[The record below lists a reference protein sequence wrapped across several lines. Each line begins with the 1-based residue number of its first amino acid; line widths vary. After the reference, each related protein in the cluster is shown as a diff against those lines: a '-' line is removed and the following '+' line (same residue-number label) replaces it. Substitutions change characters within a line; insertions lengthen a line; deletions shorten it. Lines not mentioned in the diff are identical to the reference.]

1 MPFTA
6 IPSRSQIFR
15 ATEERERSGSPKS
28 TFGLPLT
35 AAKAETPVHSGILPL
50 PRQKRDDMLILS
62 PYHFPEKIRTGRDAH
77 PVGITAVPAHANQW
91 LVYTGGDRP
100 NRTFTVIDEDY
111 ISPEFNSDTSF
122 KVEAAT
128 IYEAPS
134 QPDWSTANYHVD
146 CIKKTLRIDL
156 VQISPRDGALR
167 RRPDV
172 ADHAPANVTE
182 HQILTFACDKGRK
195 SAQRASE
202 REANNDPRNFIY
214 LGPISLPKVVD
225 VAWEKLWTDGKRPGY
240 SSNVSIAD
248 QNAQVEKIMKEKQ
261 ALVAQAGAIAEQS
274 QRDAD
279 AIAASQKSR
288 KDRMKREK
296 AVAPALEEW
305 IGKSVAEVTAAFG
318 PRQAA
323 ATAARCARWSI
334 AGPTAKPM
342 MRRSDRS
349 DKTGLF

>member
-1 MPFTA
+1 MSSSPHL
-6 IPSRSQIFR
+6 ISLK
-15 ATEERERSGSPKS
+15 RSGLAV
-28 TFGLPLT
+28 TVILLVT
-35 AAKAETPVHSGILPL
+35 IAA
-50 PRQKRDDMLILS
+50 
-62 PYHFPEKIRTGRDAH
+62 
-77 PVGITAVPAHANQW
+77 PAHANQW

-146 CIKKTLRIDL
+146 CIKKTVRIDL
-156 VQISPRDGALR
+156 VQISPRDGPLR
-167 RRPDV
+167 RGPDV

-182 HQILTFACDKGRK
+182 HQIITFACDKGQKK

-261 ALVAQAGAIAEQS
+261 ALVAQAGTIAEQS

-288 KDRMKREK
+288 KDRLKREK
-296 AVAPALEEW
+296 EVASALEEW
-305 IGKSVAEVTAAFG
+305 IGKSEAEVTSAFG
-318 PRQAA
+318 PPV
-323 ATAARCARWSI
+323 S
-334 AGPTAKPM
+334 
-342 MRRSDRS
+342 RSDRGALGALVYRRTHS
-349 DKTGLF
+349 ETYDAQVGQVGKTGYFEKRENQFHCDLTFGFRNGILEDYFTTGDRCQILWGPR

>member
-1 MPFTA
+1 MP
-6 IPSRSQIFR
+6 
-15 ATEERERSGSPKS
+15 
-28 TFGLPLT
+28 
-35 AAKAETPVHSGILPL
+35 PL
-50 PRQKRDDMLILS
+50 PRAISLKISGPAAAALML
-62 PYHFPEKIRTGRDAH
+62 GMMA
-77 PVGITAVPAHANQW
+77 PAHANQW

-134 QPDWSTANYHVD
+134 QPDWMTANYHVD
-146 CIKKTLRIDL
+146 CIKKTVRIDL

-167 RRPDV
+167 RGPDV

-182 HQILTFACDKGRK
+182 HQIITFACDKGPK
-195 SAQRASE
+195 KGAQRASE

-296 AVAPALEEW
+296 EVAPALEEW
-305 IGKSVAEVTAAFG
+305 IGKSEAEVTSAFG
-318 PRQAA
+318 PPA
-323 ATAARCARWSI
+323 S
-334 AGPTAKPM
+334 
-342 MRRSDRS
+342 RSDRGALGALVYRRTHS
-349 DKTGLF
+349 ETYDAQVGQVGKTGYFEKRENQFHCDLTFGFRNGILEDYFTEGDRCQILWGPR

>member
-1 MPFTA
+1 MSSSPHL
-6 IPSRSQIFR
+6 ISLK
-15 ATEERERSGSPKS
+15 RSGLAV
-28 TFGLPLT
+28 TVILLVII
-35 AAKAETPVHSGILPL
+35 AA
-50 PRQKRDDMLILS
+50 
-62 PYHFPEKIRTGRDAH
+62 
-77 PVGITAVPAHANQW
+77 PAHANQW

-146 CIKKTLRIDL
+146 CIKKTVRIDL
-156 VQISPRDGALR
+156 VQISPRDGPLR
-167 RRPDV
+167 RGPDV

-182 HQILTFACDKGRK
+182 HQIITFACDKGQKK

-248 QNAQVEKIMKEKQ
+248 QNAQVEKVMKEKQ

-288 KDRMKREK
+288 KDRLKREK
-296 AVAPALEEW
+296 EVAPALEEW
-305 IGKSVAEVTAAFG
+305 IGKSEAEVTSAFG
-318 PRQAA
+318 PPV
-323 ATAARCARWSI
+323 S
-334 AGPTAKPM
+334 
-342 MRRSDRS
+342 RSDRGALGALVYRRTHS
-349 DKTGLF
+349 ETYDAQVGQVGKTGYFEKRENQFHCDLTFGFRNGILEDYFTTGDRCQILWGPR

>member
-1 MPFTA
+1 MPSLPHM
-6 IPSRSQIFR
+6 ISVKK
-15 ATEERERSGSPKS
+15 SG
-28 TFGLPLT
+28 L
-35 AAKAETPVHSGILPL
+35 AAAGFVLG
-50 PRQKRDDMLILS
+50 M
-62 PYHFPEKIRTGRDAH
+62 A
-77 PVGITAVPAHANQW
+77 APAHANQW

-111 ISPEFNSDTSF
+111 ISPEFNSGTSF
-122 KVEAAT
+122 KVETAT

-146 CIKKTLRIDL
+146 CIKKTMRIDL

-167 RRPDV
+167 RGPDV

-182 HQILTFACDKGRK
+182 HQIITFACDKGPK
-195 SAQRASE
+195 KGAQRASE

-261 ALVAQAGAIAEQS
+261 ALVAQAGAIADES

-288 KDRMKREK
+288 KDRLKREK
-296 AVAPALEEW
+296 EVAPALEEW
-305 IGKSVAEVTAAFG
+305 IGKSEAEVTSAFG
-318 PRQAA
+318 PPA
-323 ATAARCARWSI
+323 S
-334 AGPTAKPM
+334 
-342 MRRSDRS
+342 RSDRGALRALVYRRTHS
-349 DKTGLF
+349 ETYDAQVGQVGKTGYFEKRENQFHCDLTLGFRNGVLEDYFTEGDRCQILWGPR

>member
-1 MPFTA
+1 MSSSPHM
-6 IPSRSQIFR
+6 ISLK
-15 ATEERERSGSPKS
+15 RSGLAV
-28 TFGLPLT
+28 TVILFG
-35 AAKAETPVHSGILPL
+35 I
-50 PRQKRDDMLILS
+50 I
-62 PYHFPEKIRTGRDAH
+62 
-77 PVGITAVPAHANQW
+77 AVPAHANQW

-146 CIKKTLRIDL
+146 CVKKTLRIDL

-167 RRPDV
+167 RGPDV
-172 ADHAPANVTE
+172 ADHPPANVTE
-182 HQILTFACDKGRK
+182 HQILTFACDKGPKK
-195 SAQRASE
+195 SGQRASE

-240 SSNVSIAD
+240 SSNVSVAD

-296 AVAPALEEW
+296 EVAPALEEW

-318 PRQAA
+318 PPA
-323 ATAARCARWSI
+323 SS
-334 AGPTAKPM
+334 
-342 MRRSDRS
+342 SDRGALRALVYRRTHS
-349 DKTGLF
+349 ETYDAQVGQVGKTAYYEKRENQFHCDLTFGFRNDILEDYFTEGDRCQMLWGPR

>member
-1 MPFTA
+1 MPSPLHAMSRKRSALVATA
-6 IPSRSQIFR
+6 ILFGI
-15 ATEERERSGSPKS
+15 AT
-28 TFGLPLT
+28 
-35 AAKAETPVHSGILPL
+35 
-50 PRQKRDDMLILS
+50 
-62 PYHFPEKIRTGRDAH
+62 
-77 PVGITAVPAHANQW
+77 PAHANQW

-128 IYEAPS
+128 IYESPS

-167 RRPDV
+167 RGPDV
-172 ADHAPANVTE
+172 AVHAPANVTE
-182 HQILTFACDKGRK
+182 HQIITFACDKGQK
-195 SAQRASE
+195 KGAQRASE

-279 AIAASQKSR
+279 AIAASQKIR

-296 AVAPALEEW
+296 EVAPALEEW
-305 IGKSVAEVTAAFG
+305 IGKSEAEVTAAFG
-318 PRQAA
+318 PPASSSVRGALRA
-323 ATAARCARWSI
+323 LVY
-334 AGPTAKPM
+334 
-342 MRRSDRS
+342 RRTHSETYDAQVGQVG
-349 DKTGLF
+349 KTGYFEKRENQFHCDVTFGFRNGVLEDYFTTGDRCQILWGPR

>member
-1 MPFTA
+1 M
-6 IPSRSQIFR
+6 ISLK
-15 ATEERERSGSPKS
+15 RSGLAV
-28 TFGLPLT
+28 TVILLVII
-35 AAKAETPVHSGILPL
+35 AA
-50 PRQKRDDMLILS
+50 
-62 PYHFPEKIRTGRDAH
+62 
-77 PVGITAVPAHANQW
+77 PAHANQW

-146 CIKKTLRIDL
+146 CIKKTVRIDL
-156 VQISPRDGALR
+156 VQISPRDGPLR
-167 RRPDV
+167 RGPDV

-182 HQILTFACDKGRK
+182 HQIITFACDKGQKK

-288 KDRMKREK
+288 KDRLKREK
-296 AVAPALEEW
+296 EVAPALEEW
-305 IGKSVAEVTAAFG
+305 IGKSEAEVTSAFG
-318 PRQAA
+318 PPV
-323 ATAARCARWSI
+323 S
-334 AGPTAKPM
+334 
-342 MRRSDRS
+342 RSDRGALGALVYRRTHS
-349 DKTGLF
+349 ETYDAQVGQVGKTGYFEKRENQFHCDLTFGFRNGILEDYFTTGDRCQILWGPR